1 MSNVNGNGNGNIK
14 PKIVN
19 GDFGYVLE
27 DVPHL
32 TDYIPDL
39 PTYSNPLQD
48 NPAYSVVKQYFV
60 HVDDTVP
67 QKIVVHKDGPRG
79 IHFRRAGPRQK
90 VYFESDEVHAC
101 IVTCG
106 GLCPGLNTVIRELV
120 CGLHHMYGVKRVL
133 GIDGG
138 YRGFYARNT
147 INLTPKV
154 VNDIHKRGGT
164 ILGTSRGG
172 HDTAKIVDSIQD
184 RGINQVYIIG
194 GDGTQKGASV
204 IFEEIRRRGLKVA
217 VAGIPKTIDNDIP
230 VIDKSFGFDTAV
242 EEAQRAINAAH
253 VEAESIENGIGLVKL
268 MGRNSGFIA
277 MYATLASRDVDC
289 CLIPESPFYLEGEG
303 GLFDYIEKRLKENG
317 HMVIVIAEGA
327 GQELLSQT
335 IQSTQQDASGNK
347 LLQDVGLWISQ
358 RIKDY
363 FSKQKKMTI
372 NLKYID
378 PTYMIRAIP
387 SNASDNVYCTLLA
400 QSVLHGA
407 MAGYT
412 GFTSGLVNGR
422 QTYIPFYRIIEK
434 QNKVVITD
442 RMWARLLSS
451 TNQPSFWS
459 AKDCIEDKKEDIAKV
474 KEEEEP
480 ENRLMDNGNCASDI
494 VAKKEINDIM
504 SQDGGKRMGLN
515 FKRVTFILMVNKQ
528 GQTRLAQYYEWLTLE
543 ERRALEGEIVRK
555 CLARTEQQ
563 CSFVEHRN
571 YKIVYRRYASLF
583 FLVGV
588 DNDENELAILEFI
601 HLLVETMDR
610 HLAMW

>member
-1 MSNVNGNGNGNIK
+1 MGSLGSNQ
-14 PKIVN
+14 PKIVK
-19 GDFGYVLE
+19 GTAGYVLE

-32 TDYIPDL
+32 VDYLPSL
-39 PTYSNPLQD
+39 PTYPNPLQD

-60 HVDDTVP
+60 DADDSVP
-67 QKIVVHKDGPRG
+67 QKIVVHHDSARG
-79 IHFRRAGPRQK
+79 VHFRRAGPRQK

-120 CGLHHMYGVKRVL
+120 CGLSYMYGVKKIL

-138 YRGFYARNT
+138 YRGFYAKNT
-147 INLTPKV
+147 IPLNSKF

-172 HDTAKIVDSIQD
+172 HDTTKIVDSIQD

-194 GDGTQKGASV
+194 GDGTQRGASV
-204 IFEEIRRRGLKVA
+204 IFEEVRRRGLKVS
-217 VAGIPKTIDNDIP
+217 VVGIPKTIDNDIP

-268 MGRNSGFIA
+268 MGRYSGFIA

-303 GLFDYIEKRLKENG
+303 GLFEFVERRLKENG

-327 GQELLSQT
+327 GQELMLE
-335 IQSTQQDASGNK
+335 STTLKDASGNK
-347 LLQDVGLWISQ
+347 LLKDVGLWLFQS
-358 RIKDY
+358 IKDH
-363 FSKQKKMTI
+363 FSAKKATI

-378 PTYMIRAIP
+378 PTYMIRAVP

-400 QSVLHGA
+400 QSAVHGA

-422 QTYIPFYRIIEK
+422 QTYIPFYRITEK

-451 TNQPSFWS
+451 TNQPSFLS
-459 AKDCIEDKKEDIAKV
+459 PKDVSDEKKDDSKS
-474 KEEEEP
+474 
-480 ENRLMDNGNCASDI
+480 LSGDSD
-494 VAKKEINDIM
+494 
-504 SQDGGKRMGLN
+504 SQR
-515 FKRVTFILMVNKQ
+515 Q
-528 GQTRLAQYYEWLTLE
+528 
-543 ERRALEGEIVRK
+543 
-555 CLARTEQQ
+555 
-563 CSFVEHRN
+563 
-571 YKIVYRRYASLF
+571 
-583 FLVGV
+583 
-588 DNDENELAILEFI
+588 
-601 HLLVETMDR
+601 
-610 HLAMW
+610 